1 MNQRSQVMGMAP
13 KVGRSIFATAPL
25 LPHMAMVATSAANA
39 MRRVGEAVEMDIA
52 INVTQPD
59 MNIQYIKIG

>member
-1 MNQRSQVMGMAP
+1 
-13 KVGRSIFATAPL
+13 
-25 LPHMAMVATSAANA
+25 MAMVATSAANA
-39 MRRVGEAVEMDIA
+39 MRRDGEVVEMDIA